1 MKCCFLA
8 RWKKRSLKNSIEHFS
23 WVWGWKCVRLQL
35 SQKVLTSLGLSS
47 YSSSLIVEPHSVAK
61 GQASSRKGR
70 PSSLRSV
77 LSVNKVI
84 PPLLCTLASCTAM
97 LWANLDFKESKKLVY
112 NHPYLVALVK
122 IHFTLAEKKKFLQQ
136 SYIFSHKNPQ
146 K

>member
-1 MKCCFLA
+1 MLYIYDFRTQCIFRLFFIKKTFTDTKTTQDKKMKCYFLA

-97 LWANLDFKESKKLVY
+97 LWANLDFKESKKLV
-112 NHPYLVALVK
+112 
-122 IHFTLAEKKKFLQQ
+122 
-136 SYIFSHKNPQ
+136 
-146 K
+146 